1 MALEKCPHM
10 TACCPHYST
19 ACNDEESKEC
29 HYIKRTTAS
38 TTIAAASLHA
48 LGVKKLSRKQIKQ
61 VETFLKEMD
70 VHLLEE

>member
-19 ACNDEESKEC
+19 GCNDEASKEC

-48 LGVKKLSRKQIKQ
+48 LGVKRLSRKNI
-61 VETFLKEMD
+61 ERARACLKGMEVD
-70 VHLLEE
+70 LPEE